1 MHARKRSNT
10 ILQKKDGNI
19 MENKEYTANIKSA
32 GTVLPDT
39 KVILKKYLELKDIE
53 LLRKV
58 VLENNL
64 ILKKSKRRSEIV
76 FYEIR
81 KRYLQDQLDGYV
93 ETPFIYLIKNV
104 HEELAINLLL
114 YYHLCKEERTV
125 YEYIT
130 EIVYE
135 KYKQGHLGISSA
147 ETIDYILQLVQKD
160 ENVSKWSERTIN
172 DVRSGMM
179 GVLKEFGFINSR
191 VRPVFNKIFIPS
203 IIFYYLLYMNKERIK
218 TKEDLIKCT
227 DLKLFMLLENDIN
240 ILIEE
245 AYRNGVLDFIQEDE
259 GKILVYNY
267 EDMKGIIDG
276 YINGEIH

>member
-1 MHARKRSNT
+1 
-10 ILQKKDGNI
+10 
-19 MENKEYTANIKSA
+19 MENKDYRASIKVV
-32 GTVLPDT
+32 GTVIPDA
-39 KVILKKYLELKDIE
+39 KLILKKYLELKDIE
-53 LLRKV
+53 LLRKE

-64 ILKKSKRRSEIV
+64 ILKNSKRRSEV
-76 FYEIR
+76 VYYEIR
-81 KRYLQDQLDGYV
+81 KRYLQEQLEGYV
-93 ETPFIYLIKNV
+93 ETPFIYLIRNV
-104 HEELAINLLL
+104 HEELIINLLL

-130 EIVYE
+130 DIVYE
-135 KYKQGHLGISSA
+135 KYRQGHLGISST
-147 ETIDYILQLVQKD
+147 ETIDYILQLAQRD
-160 ENVSKWSERTIN
+160 ENVSKWSERTIS

-191 VRPVFNKIFIPS
+191 VRPVFNKVFIPS
-203 IIFYYLLYMNKERIK
+203 IIFYYVLYMNKESIK

-240 ILIEE
+240 ILLEE

-259 GKILVYNY
+259 CKTLVYKY